1 VTSVIIKI
9 LVCSN
14 EKIEF
19 SSRVCAVQSSP
30 FDDLQP
36 LLFDLPPLGI
46 FSRVQIWST
55 SVPGQGHRS
64 SNMLLAV
71 VRLRECW

>member
-1 VTSVIIKI
+1 M
-9 LVCSN
+9 C
-14 EKIEF
+14 
-19 SSRVCAVQSSP
+19 VCAVQSSP